1 CRKIAFLFAYHDLHG
16 DVHFLSQSWP
26 LPPQAS
32 YLEELGEYLAV
43 DPKSRAMAVAGYE
56 NTLTLYSLKS
66 MEQMRHEVEM
76 EENLRH
82 DAFMPIK
89 GEKHFKVEG
98 TILKM
103 EFLHPPKDDTNHVNL
118 LLIVSKNGKSRLL
131 LYEWD
136 FLLDIRRA
144 ELKGNGLPIEPDDQ
158 LPLLLIPLTFAAAFV
173 LVSERRVTVY
183 RDILSG
189 SAKSHVHHALH
200 DESPEP
206 APSSGRW
213 PIWTQ
218 WARPMRSEHYG
229 GTRDQIFLC
238 REDGVV
244 QFILI
249 NEKKQGMFDSNHR
262 AGILKVNINTAFAT
276 IDLGSGV
283 YDLLVAGGDMCDG
296 GSWAFLPRMDF
307 PYGFTKFS
315 NWTPIADVEMA
326 NDVKSDTSE
335 CYTTAYRQRLF
346 ACTGRGSK
354 NGSVTEFRYGTL
366 ASKIGATV
374 DLGDAASKG
383 VLDMWALPVS
393 SWSGDGD
400 DAEGTE
406 KGVLLLI
413 SHVNDTELVFL
424 PSAEDADPYSI
435 TQDIGFDV
443 NTRTIAAGSTDADFL
458 IQVTSRMIRA
468 MSLEGSARPYASSIR
483 QENIVA
489 ACIQRIPNKT
499 TLLLTI
505 VHNEQ
510 GFQLHQG
517 HIGIENKCITYEKL
531 GETIDLSSEPTC
543 VSIRWISDRIFA
555 FVGTVNGTLQIYN
568 AEPGASLSPQYEHL
582 FGDEYAV
589 CDSIAAI
596 TSRNNVQLI
605 ICGLRN
611 GEVQVLKSTTDDLG
625 RFIDIQILRVYSKC
639 VPLGAT
645 TVVIWDRLEIGTMA
659 VRVTNDTTKAS
670 RVIISCDQTMYSLE
684 YSAQFALRPPATVN
698 KVWIMDPNSPEFF
711 QGQLSCFTQA
721 DFGTSRDCSDFHTGS
736 VFYLRETQLFIA
748 SLSKESQPRM
758 VPRRLP
764 IKGTPT
770 RVVFSDRLKRL
781 IIIYNKTTSS
791 LNNLQDDGRRNVPR
805 PRMLQSRIACVDP
818 DQEHNEGDSD
828 AREDHY
834 VPAIKEETLGER
846 FLGILEWF
854 PSDNRN
860 EYHILVIHSMIE
872 RLRSPSHESKGR
884 LLLLSPTTNEAGKI
898 KFHEKKAIELEA
910 PVWTVASFGSSSLV
924 YACGNDLVMQTL
936 DMGTKKFHQQIRTS
950 MRSRGNYISVYGS
963 YIYVSTAAQSLSI
976 YTIEDQKFSLQF
988 SDSIERPS
996 IYHLYDPKR
1005 SVILASDMS
1014 NRLAGLWQ
1022 PPQVRMDRS
1031 APTVFEAN
1039 LPASITRLC
1048 RISRPPWLQR
1058 HQRFSDHVREA
1069 FIGSSVDGTIYQFV
1083 LLDKPSWMLLRF
1095 VQNMMMRN
1103 RVVCPFPRHDIYER
1117 HLEPDEKKKH
1127 QMQIDGDIL
1136 GRFLDRGGESL
1147 LQEMLYEQPNTN
1159 HKLVDFHTAAD
1170 RQARFWDLVRGA
1182 IGESPDKGPA
1192 VVIDWMRVLLLPAL

>member
-1 CRKIAFLFAYHDLHG
+1 
-16 DVHFLSQSWP
+16 
-26 LPPQAS
+26 
-32 YLEELGEYLAV
+32 
-43 DPKSRAMAVAGYE
+43 
-56 NTLTLYSLKS
+56 
-66 MEQMRHEVEM
+66 
-76 EENLRH
+76 
-82 DAFMPIK
+82 
-89 GEKHFKVEG
+89 
-98 TILKM
+98 M
-103 EFLHPPKDDTNHVNL
+103 EFLHPPKDDTNHVIL
-118 LLIVSKNGKSRLL
+118 LLIVSKNGKTRLL

-144 ELKGNGLPIEPDDQ
+144 EFKGNGLPVEVEDQ

-173 LVSERRVTVY
+173 LVSERRITVY

-189 SAKSHVHHALH
+189 SARSHVHHAVH
-200 DESPEP
+200 DDSPKS
-206 APSSGRW
+206 ACSSGRW
-213 PIWTQ
+213 PVWTQ

-229 GTRDQIFLC
+229 ETRDQIFLC

-244 QFILI
+244 RFII
-249 NEKKQGMFDSNHR
+249 VNEKKEGMFDSNHT
-262 AGILKVNINTAFAT
+262 AGILEVNINTAFAT

-296 GSWAFLPRMDF
+296 GSWAFLPRMSS
-307 PYGFTKFS
+307 PYGFTRLL
-315 NWTPIADVEMA
+315 NWTPVADVEMV
-326 NDVKSDTSE
+326 NDAKSGTSE
-335 CYTTAYRQRLF
+335 YCAIAYRQRLF

-374 DLGDAASKG
+374 DLGDAARKG
-383 VLDMWALPVS
+383 VLDMWALPVN
-393 SWSGDGD
+393 SWSGEGD
-400 DAEGTE
+400 DAEGIE

-424 PSAEDADPYSI
+424 PFAEDADPYSI

-443 NTRTIAAGSTDADFL
+443 STRTTTAGSTDAGFL
-458 IQVTSRMIRA
+458 IQITSRTIRA
-468 MSLEGSARPYASSIR
+468 MSLESSARPYESSV
-483 QENIVA
+483 QNENIVA
-489 ACIQRIPNKT
+489 ACIQRVPNKT

-517 HIGIENKCITYEKL
+517 HIGVENNCITYEEL
-531 GETIDLSSEPTC
+531 GETVNLSSEPTC
-543 VSIRWISDRIFA
+543 VSVRWISDRIFA
-555 FVGTVNGTLQIYN
+555 FVGTVNGTLQIYH

-596 TSRNNVQLI
+596 PCRSDSQLI

-611 GEVQVLKSTTDDLG
+611 GEVQVLKCTTEDLG
-625 RFIDIQILRVYSKC
+625 RFTDIKDSGVYSKR
-639 VPLGAT
+639 VSLGTT
-645 TVVIWDRLEIGTMA
+645 TVIIWDRLEIGTMA

-684 YSAQFALRPPATVN
+684 YSAQSALRPPAKVN
-698 KVWIMDPNSPEFF
+698 KVWIMDPNSPGFS
-711 QGQLSCFTQA
+711 QGPLSCFTQA
-721 DFGTSRDCSDFHTGS
+721 DFGTLGGCSDLRTGS
-736 VFYLRETQLFIA
+736 VFYLREAQLFTA
-748 SLSKESQPRM
+748 NLSKESQPYL

-770 RVVFSDRLKRL
+770 RVIFSERLNRL
-781 IIIYNKTTSS
+781 IILYNKTTSS
-791 LNNLQDDGRRNVPR
+791 LNNLQDDGQGRRNVPR
-805 PRMLQSRIACVDP
+805 PRTLQSAIVCVDP
-818 DQEHNEGDSD
+818 NQEHHEGDSE
-828 AREDHY
+828 ARGDHY
-834 VPAIKEETLGER
+834 APAIKEQTLGER

-854 PSDNRN
+854 PFDNRN
-860 EYHILVIHSMIE
+860 EHLKYHIFVINSMIE

-884 LLLLSPTTNEAGKI
+884 LLLISPTTDGAGKI
-898 KFHEKKAIELEA
+898 KLHEKKVIELEA
-910 PVWTVASFGSSSLV
+910 PVWTVACFGSNSLV

-936 DMGTKKFHQQIRTS
+936 DMGTKKFHQPTRTS
-950 MRSRGNYISVYGS
+950 MRSRGNYISVHGS
-963 YIYVSTAAQSLSI
+963 FIYVSTAAQSLSI
-976 YTIEDQKFSLQF
+976 YKIEDQTFSLQF

-996 IYHLYDPKR
+996 IYHLYDPKQ

-1039 LPASITRLC
+1039 LSASVTRLC
-1048 RISRPPWLQR
+1048 RISRPPWHQQ
-1058 HQRFSDHVREA
+1058 HQRFSDHVGEA

-1083 LLDKPSWMLLRF
+1083 LLDKPSWKLLRF
-1095 VQNMMMRN
+1095 IQNMVMRN

-1127 QMQIDGDIL
+1127 HMQIDGDIL
-1136 GRFLDRGGESL
+1136 GRLLDRGGESL
-1147 LQEMLYEQPNTN
+1147 LQEMLYKEPNTN

-1182 IGESPDKGPA
+1182 IGESQGLA